1 MTPLLGTKTPSAP
14 AGDKSGGDGRAA
26 RPLLSCALWR
36 GMGRLWR
43 GMGGMGCPEP
53 LSAHRPHQQQG
64 LSGFHETRDPRP
76 GYCQARGKCQHK
88 LRGFHET
95 RNTRH
100 ESRLLCFSPIT
111 RHETWFLWCLL
122 VLKGFSL
129 FFRPGLLSMR
139 TTSPEIDLTPVVAA
153 LAIKADAPKTAT
165 RPVRF
170 FTRHETR
177 DTKHGFY
184 AYHETRNTNHG
195 FFSPSVRKGR
205 TTGNPCPDRRARRPV
220 AAFLRVVARHGAA
233 MARHG
238 RPPSPAPAAR
248 PVGFSPATNHATC
261 FSPAPG
267 DPRESN
273 PKPAQRVFYETRDA
287 NQGFFSVGAQGPHN
301 QNRRPD
307 TVPTG
312 KSLFS
317 SSLLFTIVHHCSLLF
332 TIVRHCSEKN

>member
-1 MTPLLGTKTPSAP
+1 MTPLLGTKNTSAP
-14 AGDKSGGDGRAA
+14 AGNKSGGDGRAA
-26 RPLLSCALWR
+26 RSLLSCALWH

-43 GMGGMGCPEP
+43 GMGGMGRPEP
-53 LSAHRPHQQQG
+53 LSAHRPHRQQG
-64 LSGFHETRDPRP
+64 HSGF
-76 GYCQARGKCQHK
+76 
-88 LRGFHET
+88 
-95 RNTRH
+95 
-100 ESRLLCFSPIT
+100 
-111 RHETWFLWCLL
+111 
-122 VLKGFSL
+122 
-129 FFRPGLLSMR
+129 
-139 TTSPEIDLTPVVAA
+139 
-153 LAIKADAPKTAT
+153 
-165 RPVRF
+165 
-170 FTRHETR
+170 
-177 DTKHGFY
+177 
-184 AYHETRNTNHG
+184 HETRNTNHG

-220 AAFLRVVARHGAA
+220 AAFLRVVERHGAA
-233 MARHG
+233 MVRHG

-273 PKPAQRVFYETRDA
+273 PKPGQRVFYETRDA

-317 SSLLFTIVHHCSLLF
+317 SSPLF
-332 TIVRHCSEKN
+332 TIVRHYSSKN